1 MSANYE
7 PDSREFPP
15 IQRHIEDL
23 TSENPRQR
31 SFAVQELGKLR
42 ASQAVSALA
51 TVLQK
56 DVNTYVRS
64 ASAEALGHIGD
75 ANAVFPLMDALHD
88 SCSFVRRAAAI
99 SLGQLKAKEAQG
111 ALLHALEDPNFYV
124 RRATINAIG
133 KLDVPDMGRIL
144 LPLLDA
150 PDPRIRR
157 TVVTALRRLATQEA
171 IPKMVETLDAYVL
184 TPSQR
189 DLPVVKTLV
198 VAFGEMRA
206 EEAVPAL
213 IRVVRGYV
221 GGRSLAALALGQIG
235 DRAASEVLV
244 EALNDKSVKL
254 QLAAMKSL
262 GQLGD
267 PDVLPIVRKFLSAPD
282 PRVRR
287 MAVLTAGHLLD
298 YTSVPVLLKIA
309 HDDGSPLVR
318 PAAIE
323 ALGKVGNARL
333 VPDLLPL
340 INDTNAFL
348 RAALAYTLADLDG
361 NTPQTQAALE
371 TLSHDQV
378 EHVALAARSAMARRG
393 EFAPPGH
400 ESATQSAA
408 EKKPASWLR
417 RLLGRV

>member
-1 MSANYE
+1 MT
-7 PDSREFPP
+7 
-15 IQRHIEDL
+15 L
-23 TSENPRQR
+23 
-31 SFAVQELGKLR
+31 
-42 ASQAVSALA
+42 
-51 TVLQK
+51 LQK

-75 ANAVFPLMDALHD
+75 ASAVFPLMDALHD

-111 ALLHALEDPNFYV
+111 ALLHALDDPNFYV
-124 RRATINAIG
+124 RRAAINAIG
-133 KLDVPDMGRIL
+133 KLDVPDMGQVL

-157 TVVTALRRLATQEA
+157 TVVTALRRLASHEA
-171 IPKMVETLDAYVL
+171 IPKMVETLDTYII

-198 VAFGEMRA
+198 VAFGELRA

-221 GGRSLAALALGQIG
+221 GGRSLAALSLGQIG
-235 DRAASEVLV
+235 DKAAIEVLI

-267 PDVLPIVRKFLSAPD
+267 PSVLPVIRKFLSAPD
-282 PRVRR
+282 PRMRR
-287 MAVLTAGHLLD
+287 MAVLTVGHLLD
-298 YTSVPVLLKIA
+298 YASTPLLLKIA
-309 HDDGSPLVR
+309 YDDNSPLVR

-323 ALGKVGNARL
+323 ALGKVGNTRL
-333 VPDLLPL
+333 IPDLLPL
-340 INDTNAFL
+340 VNDTNAFL
-348 RAALAYTLADLDG
+348 RAALVHTLIALDG
-361 NTPQTQAALE
+361 NAPQVQAALE
-371 TLSHDQV
+371 RLSHDQV
-378 EHVALAARSAMARRG
+378 EHVAFVARSAMAHRG
-393 EFAPPGH
+393 GMPQLIQEPASPNQ
-400 ESATQSAA
+400 T
-408 EKKPASWLR
+408 EKKPASWLK
-417 RLLGRV
+417 RLLRRA